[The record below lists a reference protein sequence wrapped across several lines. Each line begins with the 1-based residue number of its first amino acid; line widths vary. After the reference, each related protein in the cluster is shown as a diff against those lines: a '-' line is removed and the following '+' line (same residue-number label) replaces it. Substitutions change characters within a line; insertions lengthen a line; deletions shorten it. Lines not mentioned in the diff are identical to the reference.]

1 MTQHRLPHR
10 RIARALRLT
19 ALVIALGAA
28 QGAAPGCLRVE
39 HGIEVELALSWVDA
53 EPGAAL
59 PLGDGSTL
67 RLDDGL
73 AWVEG
78 ASLLRCVEDHAS
90 LEARALLRAL
100 WPVAHAQHDHGGG
113 GTSIAGPLAL
123 SPHDRGV
130 VLGRFTPPPGR
141 YCGVHVVLASDDG
154 PTLAASGTTGAGA
167 PFSAWSDEDGYAHLT
182 LEAPLVL
189 DGPGLVTLDATLFG
203 ASPFAGLVSL
213 PGDARSLGDH
223 LVGGHA
229 RGTLRVATVPEQTL
243 RGRE

>member
-1 MTQHRLPHR
+1 MTRTHHPR
-10 RIARALRLT
+10 RRVARSLRLA
-19 ALVIALGAA
+19 ALVVALGAA

-39 HGIEVELALSWVDA
+39 HGIEVELALSWVAA

-59 PLGDGSTL
+59 PLGDGSTV

-90 LEARALLRAL
+90 LEPRALLRAL

-113 GTSIAGPLAL
+113 GTSVAGPLAL

-141 YCGVHVVLASDDG
+141 YCGVHVVLASEDG
-154 PTLAASGTTGAGA
+154 PTLVATGSTDAGEA
-167 PFSAWSDEDGYAHLT
+167 FSAWSDEDGYAHLT
-182 LEAPLVL
+182 LETPLVL
-189 DGPGLVTLDATLFG
+189 EVPGLATLDATLFG
-203 ASPFAGLVSL
+203 ASPFAGLERL
-213 PGDARSLGDH
+213 PGDARALGDH
-223 LVGGHA
+223 LVGGRAHGA
-229 RGTLRVATVPEQTL
+229 LHVSSQPGQALAGE
-243 RGRE
+243 